1 MLPCPLSSCSGYI
14 TKNSPLPLPSDSDFQ
29 QANNCLFLPIYIKY
43 KFLNWKPKCFLKEN
57 CHAILLIPKIHVF
70 LNSCPMSNSHMFP
83 NSHLKQSMWTA
94 GLALY
99 SPWLSFWKPIS
110 KDMSRLCIAARVSTN
125 GLQSSP
131 LNVQICTIK
140 QNQSDHSGFMEI
152 HQKVNT
158 NQSCLHYKLQIS
170 GASLLVCGQRIA
182 SADSPVKQK
191 TITILLGLKI
201 IQFLLLTAKDNARE
215 YPDLIWF
222 IKHCKWSLE
231 LWTRSILKILH
242 ILGNNLSVANQE
254 SLQRIPMC

>member
-1 MLPCPLSSCSGYI
+1 M
-14 TKNSPLPLPSDSDFQ
+14 
-29 QANNCLFLPIYIKY
+29 AY
-43 KFLNWKPKCFLKEN
+43 K
-57 CHAILLIPKIHVF
+57 
-70 LNSCPMSNSHMFP
+70 
-83 NSHLKQSMWTA
+83 
-94 GLALY
+94 G
-99 SPWLSFWKPIS
+99 
-110 KDMSRLCIAARVSTN
+110 
-125 GLQSSP
+125 SP

-152 HQKVNT
+152 HQKVYT
-158 NQSCLHYKLQIS
+158 NRSCLHYKLQIS

-191 TITILLGLKI
+191 TIKILLGLKI
-201 IQFLLLTAKDNARE
+201 IQFWLLKAKDNARE

-222 IKHCKWSLE
+222 IKHRKWSLE